1 MALVSTGIVLPWLPA
16 AKIVTVAGRGE
27 FFVRHHQHADVAAP
41 TVLLLHGWT
50 ASADLQFFTGY
61 AALAEKYSFVA
72 IDHRGH
78 GRGLRSTDRFTLEDA
93 ADDAAAVVREL
104 GIERVITVGYSMGGP
119 ISLLLTRRHPDLV
132 AGVVVQATA
141 LEWRATWRER
151 LRWRFL
157 PAVGAA
163 LRSWTYPRF
172 MRRFLVKML
181 HEHHPLAPFVPWIR
195 GEISRHDST
204 AIVDAGAA
212 LGEYD
217 ARDWASTLGV
227 PAGSLITTKD
237 RLVTP
242 AKQRAL
248 ATALDAFV
256 VELPADHLG
265 SWELPDAFATATVA
279 LVGTVASRSASAG

>member
-1 MALVSTGIVLPWLPA
+1 MTPVSPGIVLPWLPT

-27 FFVRHHQHADVAAP
+27 FFVRHHQHPDATAP
-41 TVLLLHGWT
+41 TLLLLHGWT
-50 ASADLQFFTGY
+50 ASGDLQFFTAY
-61 AALAEKYSFVA
+61 AALAEKYSFIA

-78 GRGLRSTDRFTLEDA
+78 GRGLRSVERFTLEDA
-93 ADDAAAVVREL
+93 ADDAALVVREL
-104 GIERVITVGYSMGGP
+104 GIDQVIAIGYSMGGP
-119 ISLLLTRRHPDLV
+119 IGLLLTRRHRDLV

-172 MRRFLVKML
+172 MRRFLEKML
-181 HEHHPLAPFVPWIR
+181 HEHHPLEPFVPWIR
-195 GEISRHDST
+195 GEISRLDST

-217 ARDWASTLGV
+217 ARDWAATLGV
-227 PAGSLITTKD
+227 PAASMITTKD
-237 RLVTP
+237 RLVKP
-242 AKQRAL
+242 EKQRAL
-248 ATALDAFV
+248 AAALDAFV
-256 VELPADHLG
+256 IELPADHLG
-265 SWELPDAFATATVA
+265 SWELPAAFATTTVE
-279 LVGTVASRSASAG
+279 LVGAVANRATPAT